1 MAKHESHPHKGE
13 NISAAEWLAK
23 TYGLH
28 FHPDNEPESLP
39 GGGDVE
45 VNENTKGLEEQLL
58 LQKKL
63 QNKEL
68 DQRIKH
74 QLKFFKFALWMIGI
88 PVVFASLGFFILVW
102 REEVGDVAYAAFFA
116 SVVAEVIGL
125 SYILGN
131 YFFPHP
137 KKNKGDQ
144 EDEQPPANH

>member
-1 MAKHESHPHKGE
+1 MAKQENHSHKDGDFKGT
-13 NISAAEWLAK
+13 EWLAK
-23 TYGLH
+23 NYGLH

-39 GGGDVE
+39 GGGDVK

-58 LQKKL
+58 LLKRL

-88 PVVFASLGFFILVW
+88 PVVCASLGFIILVCKK
-102 REEVGDVAYAAFFA
+102 EVGDVAYAAFFA

-137 KKNKGDQ
+137 KKQGDQ
-144 EDEQPPANH
+144 EDAQPPTNH